1 MTKILFLTIF
11 QVQIKI
17 FASMGYFRGFKDLLG
32 LKEVDRDFIS
42 TILDQ
47 ASIFLE
53 VLDRPNKKLPTLRGK
68 TVVHMFFEPS
78 TRTLSSF
85 DLAAKR
91 LSADTIS
98 VGTRGTSVVK
108 GESLID
114 TMRNVDAMKVDLYI
128 VRHSAPGMPHL
139 LARHTKATVINA
151 GDGTNEHP
159 TQALLDMLTMRQIF
173 GTLENIKILIIGDI
187 LHSRVARSNIF
198 GLSKFGAKIY
208 LAGPPTLVPKE
219 YENLGAEIVSNI
231 DDVLDE
237 IDVVMALRIQKER
250 LEEPY
255 FPSIREYRKFFAIT
269 QERLKRLKP
278 ETVLMH
284 PGPVN
289 WGIELDYE
297 AKDRVQNVILRQVT
311 NGVAIRMAILYLFL
325 VGAQNE

>member
-1 MTKILFLTIF
+1 
-11 QVQIKI
+11 
-17 FASMGYFRGFKDLLG
+17 MGFFYDRKDLLG
-32 LKEVDRDFIS
+32 LKDADREFIE

-47 ASIFLE
+47 AEVFLE
-53 VLDRPNKKLPTLRGK
+53 VLKRPNKKLPTLRGK

-114 TMRNVDAMKVDLYI
+114 TLKNIDAMKVDLYI

-139 LARHTKATVINA
+139 LARYTEATVINA

-159 TQALLDMLTMRQIF
+159 TQALLDMLTLKQIF
-173 GTLENIKILIIGDI
+173 KDLKKVKILIVGDI

-198 GLSKFGAKIY
+198 GLSKFGARIY
-208 LAGPPTLVPKE
+208 LAGPPTLVPCE
-219 YENLGAEIVSNI
+219 YRELGAEIVRNI
-231 DDVLDE
+231 DDVLGE
-237 IDVVMALRIQKER
+237 VNVIMALRIQKER

-255 FPSIREYRKFFAIT
+255 FPSIREYRRFFAIT
-269 QERLKRLKP
+269 KERLEKLDSDV
-278 ETVLMH
+278 VLMH

-289 WGIELDYE
+289 WGVELDYE
-297 AKDRVQNVILRQVT
+297 AKDRVNNVILMQVT
-311 NGVAIRMAILYLFL
+311 NGVAVRMAILYLFL
-325 VGAQNE
+325 VGAQQNE